1 MVWGAPQNSLW
12 EKCRRRFLRIPQ
24 TAKRS
29 NQSGLKEIDPEYS
42 LKGLVLKLK
51 LQYIAH
57 LMQTASSLQ
66 KTVILGKTEGKRV
79 RGTENEMIR
88 WHPRLKGPEQ
98 TPGDERGQRGPVRC
112 GPRGRK
118 ESDTA

>member
-1 MVWGAPQNSLW
+1 M
-12 EKCRRRFLRIPQ
+12 RIPQ

-29 NQSGLKEIDPEYS
+29 DQSGLKEIDPEYS

-57 LMQTASSLQ
+57 LMQAASSLQ

-79 RGTENEMIR
+79 RGTENEMMR
-88 WHPRLKGPEQ
+88 RHLRLKGPEQ
-98 TPGDERGQRGPVRC
+98 TPGDDRGQRGLARC
-112 GPRGRK
+112 SPWGRK
-118 ESDTA
+118 ESDMA